1 MDKAGE
7 IAESL
12 RNEIENLGAD
22 FIDMVSYGN
31 GKGVVVA
38 KYPDQATMHAAS
50 QTAKQAFSK
59 MIDAGVVDGD
69 SVHPHMGEVFKSFWP
84 QVTKNGQQPTHSGI
98 SVAELGELRI
108 QQFIVEIA
116 EAALT

>member
-1 MDKAGE
+1 MSVYRITRFAASDMDKAGE

-31 GKGVVVA
+31 GKGVVIA
-38 KYPDQATMHAAS
+38 KYPDQATMDAAS

-69 SVHPHMGEVFKSFWP
+69 SVHPHMGEVFKSFCP
-84 QVTKNGQQPTHSGI
+84 QVPKN
-98 SVAELGELRI
+98 R
-108 QQFIVEIA
+108 
-116 EAALT
+116 